1 MKFIMRTFISVLLCL
16 FASLSVFSQSEVN
29 LTLVAE
35 GEGLV
40 DGGLYF
46 MTYKDAK
53 GYWASTTFPYEGGFL
68 YSGREKIKGTTKN
81 LSYTSHDKA
90 FPKSHIL
97 QIVKRNDR
105 LYLRDFTMKKFVTLA
120 QLSNDIICQYSDTI
134 VPDIYIQE
142 TEDKCFFE
150 FHRIHDGNS
159 QILTFK
165 IGNSYPDFIP
175 SISKTRGALLY
186 KVENS
191 SYTIDSNK
199 PAEPINAK
207 VNVTFKRQFAND
219 KYNTL
224 MLPFDIADYK
234 KVFGTTTTILKV
246 AAAKNNQISFVSLE
260 EDEPLLAYQ
269 PYVIK
274 GDFGNTQTFKVDIVT
289 VNITDEKEHIK
300 TIGDFVFHGVLATQ
314 NIGKQEAH
322 ILYNGEFLNCSNTN
336 TITINPYRWYI
347 THTEENAASKAMK
360 IAISG
365 LETATNINH
374 SQITNGGKEQ
384 IYNLQGIKINTQW
397 QKLPKG
403 IYIINGKTRI
413 KY

>member
-1 MKFIMRTFISVLLCL
+1 MKLIMRTFISVLLCL

-29 LTLVAE
+29 LTPVAE

-53 GYWASTTFPYEGGFL
+53 GYWASTTFPYKDGFL
-68 YSGREKIKGTTKN
+68 YSGREKVNGSTKN
-81 LSYTSHDKA
+81 LSYTSVSKA

-97 QIVKRNDR
+97 QFVEKSGR
-105 LYLRDFTMKKFVTLA
+105 LYLKDFTMKKFVSLKQIGT
-120 QLSNDIICQYSDTI
+120 DVICQYTDTI
-134 VPDIYIQE
+134 NPNTYIQE
-142 TEDKCFFE
+142 TKDKCFFQLNWTQSS
-150 FHRIHDGNS
+150 DS
-159 QILTFK
+159 QTLTFK
-165 IGNSYPDFIP
+165 FNETYHEFIL
-175 SISKTRGALLY
+175 STSKTRGALLY

-191 SYTIDSNK
+191 SYTIDSDK
-199 PAEPINAK
+199 PAEPINAT
-207 VNVTFKRQFAND
+207 VNVTFKRQFGND

-234 KVFGTTTTILKV
+234 NIFGTSTTVFKV
-246 AAAKNNQISFVSLE
+246 ANANNNQIQFISLE
-260 EDEPLLAYQ
+260 DNEAMHAYQ
-269 PYVIK
+269 PYIIK
-274 GDFGNTQTFKVDIVT
+274 GNFDNQQLFTINGVT
-289 VNITDEKEHIK
+289 INVTGEKEH
-300 TIGDFVFHGVLATQ
+300 TEPIGDFVFHGVLTTQ
-314 NIGKQEAH
+314 NIGKQNAH
-322 ILYNGEFLNCSNTN
+322 ILKDGEFLNCSNTN

-360 IAISG
+360 ITISG
-365 LETATNINH
+365 LDTATNINH

-397 QKLPKG
+397 QQLPKG